1 LSLIRAVVESWLKLQ
16 QQLQQPQPSQ
26 TFRQPHVTRKPGV
39 EPLDL
44 SDGGLALKEL
54 VDQIEAGRLPKP
66 FPETEPDFGS
76 YSASETTRRL
86 KEKLGLKPAGGPI
99 PQPVVS
105 KRSPFDSLMGEP
117 MPSTLPLYEKAT
129 IDFGYNSAGPD
140 RSLIGAPQYLTP
152 EQLPPPTVSKRSSYV
167 EDYVIRESFEEFM
180 HGTAPKPPPSPTLK
194 DIGKVQMRKE
204 EPYWFLE

>member
-1 LSLIRAVVESWLKLQ
+1 LEISY
-16 QQLQQPQPSQ
+16 QLTAISKK
-26 TFRQPHVTRKPGV
+26 THCIFRQPHVTRKPGV

-66 FPETEPDFGS
+66 SPETEPDFGS

-129 IDFGYNSAGPD
+129 IDFGYNSITPD
-140 RSLIGAPQYLTP
+140 KSLIGAPQYLTA
-152 EQLPPPTVSKRSSYV
+152 EQLPPPTISRRSAYI
-167 EDYVIRESFEEFM
+167 ENWEPRESLEEFM
-180 HGTAPKPPPSPTLK
+180 HGSKVKPSAKLTLK
-194 DIGKVQMRKE
+194 DRLKMEMKKGPNKE
-204 EPYWFLE
+204 TYWFIGE